1 MQKHNFH
8 THTRYSDGHDT
19 PRQMIEEAVSRGFT
33 ALGFSDHSYAWFE
46 SYYSMSP
53 EGTRR
58 SFREIRALAE
68 EYRGVIDVWCGI
80 ELDGESG
87 IPTLDYDFILAAVH
101 EMVRRGES
109 CPIDSGEER
118 QRELVRDLFGG
129 SFVDFTKAYFE
140 NLTEH
145 VMRNKTDIVA
155 HIDLPTKYSICPEE
169 DPRYRDAAREAVREI
184 VRHCPLFEL
193 NTGAIARGLRTVPY
207 PTPFLLDEIREA
219 GGSVIINSDCHY
231 RAKLTC
237 WFDEAEDYLTAHGF
251 KRYDNQRLNARISG
265 VTIWR

>member
-53 EGTRR
+53 EGTLRQ
-58 SFREIRALAE
+58 FREIRDLAA
-68 EYRGVIDVWCGI
+68 EYRGIIDVWCGV

-87 IPTLDYDFILAAVH
+87 FPTLDYDFILSSVH
-101 EMVRRGES
+101 EIVRRGVS
-109 CPIDSGEER
+109 RPIDSSER
-118 QRELVRDLFGG
+118 WQRDLVNDLFGG
-129 SFVDFTKAYFE
+129 SFVDFTKVYYE

-145 VMRNKTDIVA
+145 VMRNKTDIVG
-155 HIDLPTKYSICPEE
+155 HIDLPTKYSLCPED

-184 VRHCPLFEL
+184 VKSCSLFEL

-207 PTPFLLDEIREA
+207 PAPYLLDEIKAA
-219 GGSVIINSDCHY
+219 GGSLIINSDCHY
-231 RAKLTC
+231 RARLTC
-237 WFDEAEDYLTAHGF
+237 WFDEAEEYLRAHGF
-251 KRYDNQRLNARISG
+251 EKHENQRLNDRISG
-265 VTIWR
+265 VTLWR

>member
-19 PRQMIEEAVSRGFT
+19 PREMIGEAVSRGFT

-53 EGTRR
+53 EGTLR

-68 EYRGVIDVWCGI
+68 EYRGLIDIWCGI

-87 IPTLDYDFILAAVH
+87 IPTLDYDFILSSVH

-109 CPIDSGEER
+109 RPIDSGEKQ

-129 SFVDFTKAYFE
+129 SFTDFTRAYFE
-140 NLTEH
+140 SLTEH
-145 VMRNKTDIVA
+145 VMRNKTDIVG
-155 HIDLPTKYSICPEE
+155 HIDLPTKYSLCPED

-184 VRHCPLFEL
+184 VKSCPLFEL

-207 PTPFLLDEIREA
+207 PAPFLLDEIKAA
-219 GGSVIINSDCHY
+219 GGSLIVNSDCHY

-237 WFDEAEDYLTAHGF
+237 WFDEAEAYLAAHGF
-251 KRYDNQRLNARISG
+251 VKHENQRLNDRISG